1 MARYLMTHSLLYSWL
16 YAMKENPY
24 EDATTESSPFDDFL
38 KVLNREPTVQT
49 DAMIKGINFENL
61 VTDIINSRADNSDKW
76 YASASKIADVI
87 KGGRLQFKASKVMD
101 VKGLTLVLY
110 GRLDALKAGV
120 IYDIKFSGS
129 YDVGKYYTSTQHPM
143 YFELIP
149 EADEFTYLVSNGGY
163 VWRETYRRDETQSII
178 PIISDFFDFLDARGL
193 MSTYKEKW
201 AAK

>member
-38 KVLNREPTVQT
+38 KVLNREPTVPT

-76 YASASKIADVI
+76 YTSASKIADII

-101 VKGLTLVLY
+101 VKSLTLVLY

-129 YDVGKYYTSTQHPM
+129 YDVGKYYNSTQHPM

-149 EADEFTYLVSNGGY
+149 EADEFTYLVSNGSY
-163 VWRETYRRDETQSII
+163 VWPETYRRDETQSII
-178 PIISDFFDFLDARGL
+178 PIISDFFDFLDAQGL

-201 AAK
+201 VAK

>member
-38 KVLNREPTVQT
+38 KVLNREPTVPT

-76 YASASKIADVI
+76 YASASKIADII

-129 YDVGKYYTSTQHPM
+129 YDVGKYYNSTQHPM

-149 EADEFTYLVSNGGY
+149 EADEFTYLVSNGSY
-163 VWRETYRRDETQSII
+163 VWPETYRRDETQSII
-178 PIISDFFDFLDARGL
+178 PIISDFFDFLDAQGL

-201 AAK
+201 VAK

>member
-1 MARYLMTHSLLYSWL
+1 MTHSLLHSWL

-24 EDATTESSPFDDFL
+24 EDATTESSPFDEFL
-38 KVLNREPTVQT
+38 TVLNREPTEPT
-49 DAMIKGINFENL
+49 DTKIKGINFENL

-76 YASASKIADVI
+76 YTSASKIADI
-87 KGGRLQFKASKVMD
+87 INGGRLQFKASKVMD

-110 GRLDALKAGV
+110 GKLDALKAGV

-129 YDVGKYYTSTQHPM
+129 YDVGKYYDSTQHPM

-149 EADEFTYLVSNGGY
+149 EADEFTYLVSNGSY
-163 VWRETYRRDETQSII
+163 VWPETYRRDETQSII
-178 PIISDFFDFLDARGL
+178 PIISDFFDFLDAQGL

-201 AAK
+201 VAK